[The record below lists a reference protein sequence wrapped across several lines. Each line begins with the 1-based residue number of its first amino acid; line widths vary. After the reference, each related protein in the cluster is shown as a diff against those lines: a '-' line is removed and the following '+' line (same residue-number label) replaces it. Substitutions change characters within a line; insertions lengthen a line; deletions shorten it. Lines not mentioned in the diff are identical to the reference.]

1 MDRLDVASLGREL
14 LAFEPL
20 LGKRLFSQDEHE
32 ATSLKEAGLPIARC
46 PLQLLPIGHRL
57 LHRFV
62 LPKQWLR

>member
-20 LGKRLFSQDEHE
+20 RGKRLFSQDEHE

-46 PLQLLPIGHRL
+46 PLQLLPIGYRL

-62 LPKQWLR
+62 LLKQ